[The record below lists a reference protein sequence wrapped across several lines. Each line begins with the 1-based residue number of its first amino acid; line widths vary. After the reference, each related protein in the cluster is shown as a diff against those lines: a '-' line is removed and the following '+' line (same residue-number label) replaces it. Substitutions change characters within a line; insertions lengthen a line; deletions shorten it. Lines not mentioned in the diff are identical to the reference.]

1 MINHRENAQNLLFSP
16 SPSIQRGTMSSIV
29 VELNCPKHGLERFQ
43 IKVIKKY
50 NVKSDLIVPKFRSR
64 PKTGLS
70 SLVVGRNVSSKE
82 IEVYLNEYFRQKQM
96 AINILKR
103 TV

>member
-1 MINHRENAQNLLFSP
+1 
-16 SPSIQRGTMSSIV
+16 MSSIV

-50 NVKSDLIVPKFRSR
+50 NLKSDVIMPKFRSR

-82 IEVYLNEYFRQKQM
+82 IEAYVNDYFRQKHI
-96 AINILKR
+96 AINIVKK
-103 TV
+103 TI